1 MRRTAMV
8 SHAIQTLVS
17 DVITEV
23 RAASSS
29 SALALRPGRR
39 WCQIIWPPGAL
50 SKPSAAG
57 NPREP
62 RCRDSVR
69 DASARTR
76 GAGAF
81 APALGWSFQWWRGE
95 DLNLRPSGYEPDE
108 LPDCSTPRRRGHP
121 TWRTGRP
128 PRRCIDPA
136 SRLQSDRGQRAADR
150 QPCYSVCAV
159 GGGGGGEAGSAAFGG
174 GGGAGAADP
183 SPAGVAV
190 GAAAADSGARVIWPC
205 SDS

>member
-17 DVITEV
+17 DVIAEV

-29 SALALRPGRR
+29 SALAPRPGRR

-62 RCRDSVR
+62 RCRDSGR

-81 APALGWSFQWWRGE
+81 APALSWSFQWWRGE
-95 DLNLRPSGYEPDE
+95 DLNLRPSGYELSVLSNWILRTDTVRPIW
-108 LPDCSTPRRRGHP
+108 LSTWGNGMPPVP
-121 TWRTGRP
+121 TRKTTRD
-128 PRRCIDPA
+128 IN
-136 SRLQSDRGQRAADR
+136 
-150 QPCYSVCAV
+150 
-159 GGGGGGEAGSAAFGG
+159 
-174 GGGAGAADP
+174 
-183 SPAGVAV
+183 
-190 GAAAADSGARVIWPC
+190 I
-205 SDS
+205 